1 MHLLKTHS
9 FALALVN
16 RFPSTLW
23 QEALTKL
30 SGPQTKRRHGRRR
43 ETCCE
48 GFLLEEGGL
57 GENDENSLS
66 KCRELSK
73 QT

>member
-43 ETCCE
+43 ETTGRGRVGVKMTRIHYLNVGNYLNKLE
-48 GFLLEEGGL
+48 G
-57 GENDENSLS
+57 
-66 KCRELSK
+66 C
-73 QT
+73 